1 MTNIKT
7 NIRTSSVFEE
17 RAGLS
22 FKAGDKVRVWQKIK
36 EKDKIR
42 LQAFEGIVIA
52 RKHGAEPGATFT
64 VRGVYDG
71 VGVERIFPLHS
82 PNIDKI
88 EILSRLKARRAKL
101 YYLRDKAA
109 KEIRKRMKVLRMP
122 KEIDKEV
129 SGEEKKEENSVFE
142 ENLET
147 ETVHAE

>member
-1 MTNIKT
+1 MVNIKT
-7 NIRTSSVFEE
+7 NIQTSSVFEE
-17 RAGLS
+17 RAGLN

-52 RKHGAEPGATFT
+52 KKHGSEPGATFT
-64 VRGVYDG
+64 VRGVYDS

-88 EILSRLKARRAKL
+88 EILSHLKARRAKL

-122 KEIDKEV
+122 KEIDKKMSV
-129 SGEEKKEENSVFE
+129 EEKAEEKTE
-142 ENLET
+142 EKNE
-147 ETVHAE
+147 E

>member
-1 MTNIKT
+1 MSLLLNIKT
-7 NIRTSSVFEE
+7 NIQISPVNTGERTILE
-17 RAGLS
+17 

-52 RKHGAEPGATFT
+52 RKHGKESGATFT

-71 VGVERIFPLHS
+71 IGVERIFPLYS

-88 EILSRLKARRAKL
+88 EVISHLKARRAKL

-109 KEIRKRMKVLRMP
+109 KEIRKRMKVLKSAA
-122 KEIDKEV
+122 KEKSVKTAEITEFT
-129 SGEEKKEENSVFE
+129 EESKSEE
-142 ENLET
+142 
-147 ETVHAE
+147 

>member
-7 NIRTSSVFEE
+7 NIQISPVFEE

-64 VRGVYDG
+64 VRGVYDS

-88 EILSRLKARRAKL
+88 EVLSHLRARRAKL
-101 YYLRDKAA
+101 YYLREKAA
-109 KEIRKRMKVLRMP
+109 KEIRKRMKVLRVS

-129 SGEEKKEENSVFE
+129 SGEEKAEEKNVE
-142 ENLET
+142 
-147 ETVHAE
+147 